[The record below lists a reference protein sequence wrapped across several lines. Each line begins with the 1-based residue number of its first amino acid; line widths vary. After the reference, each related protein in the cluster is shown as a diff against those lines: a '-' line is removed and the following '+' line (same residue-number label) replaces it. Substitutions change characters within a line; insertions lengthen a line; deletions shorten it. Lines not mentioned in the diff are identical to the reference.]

1 MLSIRGIR
9 LAFDGQPVLR
19 GIDLEVARGEIVCLL
34 GPSGCGKTTLLRV
47 IAGLE
52 QPGAGDVLV
61 EGRSVLGMPVHARD
75 FGLMFQDYALF
86 PHMSVAG
93 NVAFGLKMRRIP
105 DAARRVG
112 EALALVG
119 LGGFE
124 QRDVNQLSGG
134 ERQRVALARSLAP
147 GPRLLMLDEPMGALD
162 ATLRDRLVV
171 ELRAI
176 IRQVG
181 LTAIYVTHDQGEALA
196 IADRV
201 AIMNAGQI
209 EQVDSP
215 EAIYRRPATAFA
227 ARFLGLNN
235 VVPVLDAVSASHVRT
250 PAGEFETDP
259 RARSLLLHPI
269 GLRLADGENVANTIT
284 GYVRE
289 CVFQGETYR
298 LTIAHDSG
306 VQLTLSVP
314 VGSRLLPRVG
324 QVVNVAVDPQNVVPL
339 GINARESTPS
349 AV

>member
-1 MLSIRGIR
+1 
-9 LAFDGQPVLR
+9 VLR
-19 GIDLEVARGEIVCLL
+19 GIDLTVAQGEIVCLL

-52 QPGAGDVLV
+52 RPDAGNVLV
-61 EGRSVLGMPVHARD
+61 EGQSVLGTPVHARD

-86 PHMSVAG
+86 PHMSVSG

-105 DAARRVG
+105 DTNERVRR
-112 EALALVG
+112 ALALVG
-119 LGGFE
+119 LAGFE
-124 QRDVNQLSGG
+124 QRDVTQLSGG

-171 ELRAI
+171 ELREI
-176 IRQVG
+176 IQQVG

-209 EQVDSP
+209 EQLDTP
-215 EAIYRRPATAFA
+215 ETIYRRPATAFA

-235 VVPVLDAVSASHVRT
+235 VVPVVSAVNDGHVRT
-250 PAGEFETDP
+250 AVGVFEADQ

-269 GLRLADGENVANTIT
+269 GLRLTDTTGAANIFT
-284 GYVRE
+284 GVVRE
-289 CVFQGETYR
+289 CVFQGEVYR
-298 LTIAHDSG
+298 LTVAHDSG
-306 VQLTLSVP
+306 IQLVFSVP
-314 VGSRLLPRVG
+314 VGSRRLPHVG
-324 QVVNVAVDPQNVVPL
+324 QMVNVAVDPQNVVPL
-339 GINARESTPS
+339 GIDSRESGP
-349 AV
+349 AEV